1 MEISNILSVN
11 NLNISFNDHEILNNL
26 SFDIAR
32 DTTVAVIGPNGSGK
46 TVLFKCL
53 LNLIQYNGDIKWS
66 DDVRIGYVPQKLA
79 LSKDLP
85 LTVLE
90 FLGLKESK
98 MSKIME
104 TLCCVGFKEEQT
116 GHIHNDTR
124 VLKTRLSSLSG
135 GELQR
140 VLMANALLGDPNVLL
155 LDEPTAGVDIEGEET
170 FYSLFK
176 DLKKDKD
183 LTIIFISH
191 DPEVVKEYAD
201 ITIQLK
207 ADKII
212 ELKHDH

>member
-1 MEISNILSVN
+1 MKSILEVN
-11 NLNISFNDHEILNNL
+11 NLKVSFNNHDIFTDLN
-26 SFDIAR
+26 FIIER
-32 DTTVAVIGPNGSGK
+32 DTSVAVVGSNGSGK

-53 LNLIQYNGDIKWS
+53 LGLIPYSGSVKWS
-66 DDVRIGYVPQKLA
+66 DDVRIGYVPQKL
-79 LSKDLP
+79 SVPKDLP

-90 FLGLKESK
+90 FLRLKEGS
-98 MSKIME
+98 MEKILK
-104 TLCCVGFKEEQT
+104 TLSCVGFSEEHK

-170 FYSLFK
+170 FYGLFK
-176 DLKKDKD
+176 NLKKDKD

-191 DPEVVKEYAD
+191 DPEAVKLYAD
-201 ITIQLK
+201 KTIK
-207 ADKII
+207 
-212 ELKHDH
+212 LKHEH

>member
-1 MEISNILSVN
+1 MDKRENILSVKNLSVNFN
-11 NLNISFNDHEILNNL
+11 NHEIINDLN
-26 SFDIAR
+26 FGIVR
-32 DTTVAVIGPNGSGK
+32 DTTVAVVGPNGSGK
-46 TVLFKCL
+46 TILFKCL
-53 LNLIQYNGDIKWS
+53 LNLISYKGLVRWTDG
-66 DDVRIGYVPQKLA
+66 VRIGYVPQKLA

-104 TLCCVGFKEEQT
+104 ILCCVGFKEEQT

-155 LDEPTAGVDIEGEET
+155 LDEPTAGVDIEGEKT

-201 ITIQLK
+201 
-207 ADKII
+207 KII